1 MVWYAHLFQNF
12 AQFTLMGATN
22 CKNQNEVAIN
32 WGFYALT
39 EIFFASD
46 KTIDGKQV
54 ECIRDKEVASL
65 IFSVF
70 GPFLLLLGFQ
80 YILSDSLSLRIFFNI
95 LKILTYCSI
104 LLQSLKSVFLKKLIK
119 I

>member
-1 MVWYAHLFQNF
+1 MD
-12 AQFTLMGATN
+12 ATN
-22 CKNQNEVAIN
+22 CKNPNEVAIN

-39 EIFFASD
+39 EFFLASD

-54 ECIRDKEVASL
+54 ECMRDKEVASL

-70 GPFLLLLGFQ
+70 GPFLLLLLGFQ
-80 YILSDSLSLRIFFNI
+80 DILSESLSLLIFFNI

-104 LLQSLKSVFLKKLIK
+104 LLQSLKSVFKKLFK
-119 I
+119 SEYN